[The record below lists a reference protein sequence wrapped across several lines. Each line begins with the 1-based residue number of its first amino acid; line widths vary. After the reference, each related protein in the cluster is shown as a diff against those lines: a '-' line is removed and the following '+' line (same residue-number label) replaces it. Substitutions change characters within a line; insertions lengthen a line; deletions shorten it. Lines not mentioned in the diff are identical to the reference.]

1 MSSRLFC
8 FAFKTYF
15 FTSAGYVTNKQRQGS
30 DYVKGKC
37 HQATFWLQTSRNRP
51 QTRDCPLDWAR
62 LTFPSSSPLRDL
74 TDRECVY
81 GGGHVGPKVLVC
93 TRRCGTFQHQDSSP
107 QLCIAQRLRPR
118 ARPQPTP
125 ISPNQFC
132 TNAIRRRAFKCQCP
146 AHLSDPSLQGR
157 RF

>member
-81 GGGHVGPKVLVC
+81 GGGGACRTKGARVHAALRNISAPGQLPPTLHRSASASTC
-93 TRRCGTFQHQDSSP
+93 TP
-107 QLCIAQRLRPR
+107 
-118 ARPQPTP
+118 
-125 ISPNQFC
+125 
-132 TNAIRRRAFKCQCP
+132 P
-146 AHLSDPSLQGR
+146 AHSNLSKSVLHKRD
-157 RF
+157 

>member
-107 QLCIAQRLRPR
+107 
-118 ARPQPTP
+118 PTLHR
-125 ISPNQFC
+125 SASASTC
-132 TNAIRRRAFKCQCP
+132 TPP
-146 AHLSDPSLQGR
+146 AHSNLSKSVLHKRD
-157 RF
+157 

>member
-30 DYVKGKC
+30 DYVKRKC

-62 LTFPSSSPLRDL
+62 LTFPSSCPLRDL

-81 GGGHVGPKVLVC
+81 GGACRTKGARVHAALRNISAPGQLPPTLHRSASTSTC
-93 TRRCGTFQHQDSSP
+93 TP
-107 QLCIAQRLRPR
+107 
-118 ARPQPTP
+118 
-125 ISPNQFC
+125 
-132 TNAIRRRAFKCQCP
+132 P
-146 AHLSDPSLQGR
+146 AHSNLSKSVLHKRD
-157 RF
+157 